1 MNSGGLMNP
10 LERSLIEKA
19 GYDNGWENVLEETP
33 DRVLLG
39 SSRHGGHA
47 QIISLPGDGGYRVSL
62 TPFSL
67 ATGLRHQL
75 EDLGFTP
82 PDADNSFWLLP
93 DRAVLASFL
102 RRSARIAQAL
112 PDQPEKAFAKELE
125 TALAAVIGSGTE
137 VERLVRQRVGQN
149 IYRKAQL
156 DYWGGRCAV
165 TGLDLTEVLR
175 ASHAK
180 PWADCQT
187 DAERLD
193 VFNGFLFAP
202 DLDALFDRGLISF
215 DNDGAIQL
223 SSKITSPQLTALR
236 LVGLKTLRLRWITP
250 NHLPYLVWHR
260 DKVFVA

>member
-1 MNSGGLMNP
+1 MNP

-39 SSRHGGHA
+39 SSRHSGQT
-47 QIISLPGDGGYRVSL
+47 QIVCHPGDEGYRVSL

-67 ATGLRHQL
+67 AVGLRHQL
-75 EDLGFTP
+75 EDLGFALP
-82 PDADNSFWLLP
+82 NPESSFWLLP
-93 DRAVLASFL
+93 DRATLASFL

-112 PDQPEKAFAKELE
+112 PDQPEKAFAKEME
-125 TALAAVIGSGTE
+125 IALAAVVGNGTE

-165 TGLDLTEVLR
+165 TGLDLSEVLR
-175 ASHAK
+175 ASHSK

-193 VFNGFLFAP
+193 VFNGFLLAP
-202 DLDALFDRGLISF
+202 DLDALFDRGLITF
-215 DNDGAIQL
+215 DNDGAIL
-223 SSKITSPQLTALR
+223 VSAKVGNPQLTALR
-236 LVGLKTLRLRWITP
+236 MPDFNNLRLRWITP

-260 DKVFVA
+260 DMIFEA